1 MLKFLLEK
9 EFKQFFR
16 DPFLK
21 RLVLMFPIM
30 LVGVIPWIVTMDI
43 KNVQVAVVDDDRST
57 TSRRLLHTISASPY
71 FELVEVPMRYDDAL
85 RLVEYGKAD
94 LILEV
99 PYGFESDLLRRTDGV
114 SLQVSANSV
123 NGTRATLGNGYL
135 TRLLADFCADEA
147 GSAGFASGNAGF
159 AFESAESDRRMQ
171 VRPKISLEVKN
182 QFNALLDSKR
192 SMVPGFMV
200 MLLVLLCGFLPAL
213 NIVGEKERG
222 TIEQINVTPVGK
234 FTFILAKLIP
244 YWLIGLLALSF
255 AFLLAFLI
263 YGLYPAGN
271 IGTIYFGAMLFI
283 LTMSGVGVLVSNYA
297 GTMQQAMFVMWFFI
311 MICILMSGILTP
323 VQSMPAWAQ
332 YVSACTPPHH
342 LVKILRMV
350 YLKGSTLAD
359 LWLPLSAL
367 SAMAV
372 VANSMAVWS
381 YRKRG

>member
-9 EFKQFFR
+9 ELKQFFR

-71 FELVEVPMRYDDAL
+71 FELVEVPLRYDDAL

-114 SLQVSANSV
+114 SLQISANSV

-147 GSAGFASGNAGF
+147 GSAGF

-367 SAMAV
+367 AAMAV